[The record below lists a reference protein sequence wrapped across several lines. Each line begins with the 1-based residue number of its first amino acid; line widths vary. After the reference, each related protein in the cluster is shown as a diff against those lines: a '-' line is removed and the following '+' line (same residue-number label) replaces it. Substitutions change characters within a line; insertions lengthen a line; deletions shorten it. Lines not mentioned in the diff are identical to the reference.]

1 MAETLSLDEI
11 ESHADNIF
19 EAIVMIAKR
28 ASQINDYQKR
38 IMQNEVENNL
48 KNDNFDDEGVSRD
61 LVDRQFLKFPN
72 PTSIAMQELIQ
83 GKLARDYPAP
93 TES

>member
-1 MAETLSLDEI
+1 MAETLPLEEI
-11 ESHADNIF
+11 EKHADNIF

-28 ASQINDYQKR
+28 ARQINDYQKR
-38 IMQNEVENNL
+38 LVQTEVENNL
-48 KNDNFDDEGVSRD
+48 KNDNFDDEGVNRD

-83 GKLARDYPAP
+83 GKLSRDYPGT
-93 TES
+93 TE